1 MAVSGASL
9 PAMLGRITKVSVTVF
24 MLWLLFRQFDWD
36 ELRTILADFTWWSF
50 VAAIAIQVFVFI
62 LGALRWRA
70 FFRHE
75 NLLYTV
81 RDLLRPYFIGAL
93 FNNFLPAATG
103 GDVMRVYY
111 ILRKGHGVA
120 IAASPVI
127 TERIIGTTVMF
138 GIAAS
143 VLPFISIKADWLG
156 LLSTVLPMV
165 FMGLVICLVLL
176 RLPTTHQVVYRLFR
190 RWEDYRPGRALLGVI
205 RASHR
210 YLGDTPLVLRVVSL
224 SISMQL
230 IQIVVFWMLA
240 TGIGSNISFIQYAL
254 AVPLILIV
262 AALPIS
268 IGGLGVREAAVVTLF
283 GAIGMETTQATA
295 VAILFLPVLILS
307 SLPGLYYFLTT
318 RNHNALLRDV
328 QQDRPLTM

>member
-1 MAVSGASL
+1 
-9 PAMLGRITKVSVTVF
+9 MLSRITKISVTVL
-24 MLWLLFRQFDWD
+24 MLWLLSRQLDWD
-36 ELRTILADFTWWSF
+36 ELRTIFADFTWWAF
-50 VAAIAIQVFVFI
+50 VAAIAIQVFAFI
-62 LGALRWRA
+62 LGALRWQA

-75 NLLYTV
+75 NLMYTL
-81 RDLLRPYFIGAL
+81 RDLLRPYFIGTL
-93 FNNFLPAATG
+93 FNNVLPAATG

-138 GIAAS
+138 GIATS
-143 VLPFISIKADWLG
+143 VLPFITIKADWLS
-156 LLSTVLPMV
+156 LLSMVLPTI

-176 RLPTTHQVVYRLFR
+176 RWPTTHQVVYRLFK
-190 RWEDYRPGRALLGVI
+190 RWEDYRLGRALLGVT

-230 IQIVVFWMLA
+230 IQIVVFWVLA
-240 TGIGSNISFIQYAL
+240 MGVGSNISFIQYAL
-254 AVPLILIV
+254 AVPLTLIV
-262 AALPIS
+262 AGLPIS

-283 GAIGMETTQATA
+283 GAIGMETSQATA
-295 VAILFLPVLILS
+295 VAILFLPVLVLS